1 MWNGGVLLVL
11 LRLPF
16 TTPTHTLYTTFI
28 AITGRLVGGQAIL
41 MVIMPL
47 SFVAAESAWDA
58 KVYVLVSTVGHVSLF
73 PLLFTPAEF
82 LVKVR
87 ERAWI
92 E

>member
-1 MWNGGVLLVL
+1 
-11 LRLPF
+11 
-16 TTPTHTLYTTFI
+16 
-28 AITGRLVGGQAIL
+28 